1 VEYVQRTLE
10 ELGIEPARVRMFN
23 LSSAMGLRF
32 AEIAREMTEFESS
45 DRVRFNPI
53 QRPIK
58 INYTTKPK
66 EVNNDSSRSKISG

>member
-32 AEIAREMTEFESS
+32 AEIAREMTREIRELGPSP
-45 DRVRFNPI
+45 VQP
-53 QRPIK
+53 
-58 INYTTKPK
+58 YPK
-66 EVNNDSSRSKISG
+66 ADQN